1 MMTVSGIDNAN
12 AKYQEVCIFNAAD
25 SVVLIAVDASIA
37 VALLRLK
44 GMVL

>member
-1 MMTVSGIDNAN
+1 MRDDDSVSGSENTENAN
-12 AKYQEVCIFNAAD
+12 AMKKYAD

-44 GMVL
+44 GMVS